1 VRTAARLSCWREN
14 ICSRNNSVQ
23 KLIIYGHGADERQN
37 PGKIRASIGHFRRG
51 FWPRGIVRA
60 RLYARVS
67 THDSRL
73 PLQLL
78 RCAIYVVKR
87 GWKTALEIQDV
98 GSGASPKGVKRSRR
112 RGGGVRSD
120 CRVAARP
127 LGRLAPRSR
136 LYLQELA
143 SLNVSLS
150 EALDL
155 STPGGRA
162 LAGMLAAFADDAER
176 DILRD
181 RVRAC

>member
-1 VRTAARLSCWREN
+1 MRDLCRQAWLEN
-14 ICSRNNSVQ
+14 C
-23 KLIIYGHGADERQN
+23 LGN
-37 PGKIRASIGHFRRG
+37 PGCWLGRKSQGG
-51 FWPRGIVRA
+51 E
-60 RLYARVS
+60 
-67 THDSRL
+67 
-73 PLQLL
+73 
-78 RCAIYVVKR
+78 
-87 GWKTALEIQDV
+87 ALK
-98 GSGASPKGVKRSRR
+98 A
-112 RGGGVRSD
+112 GVRSD

-127 LGRLAPRSR
+127 LRRLAPRSR

-162 LAGMLAAFADDAER
+162 LAGMLAAFAHDTER